1 MTCTLRLIKARFLF
15 LLTLILFSSFATL
28 VYSQKGD
35 VFSDAVSIS
44 SNSSLAI
51 STPLAFGTLL
61 DKPTQLNQSTRIEIY
76 DFIQA
81 NPGVHFRGICKLLN
95 LPIGVAQYHLG
106 LLMKAGMVSSFRD
119 GRYTRYFQSGKF
131 EEREMK
137 IVSLLRHET
146 ARKVLSIVLKKPSL
160 SHIDLASKLGVSS
173 QALTWHINRLRK
185 TGLISFV
192 TEGTKVRYSL
202 DEDNAEMIKLYLDFI
217 K

>member
-1 MTCTLRLIKARFLF
+1 
-15 LLTLILFSSFATL
+15 
-28 VYSQKGD
+28 
-35 VFSDAVSIS
+35 
-44 SNSSLAI
+44 
-51 STPLAFGTLL
+51 
-61 DKPTQLNQSTRIEIY
+61 
-76 DFIQA
+76 
-81 NPGVHFRGICKLLN
+81 
-95 LPIGVAQYHLG
+95 
-106 LLMKAGMVSSFRD
+106 
-119 GRYTRYFQSGKF
+119 
-131 EEREMK
+131 MK